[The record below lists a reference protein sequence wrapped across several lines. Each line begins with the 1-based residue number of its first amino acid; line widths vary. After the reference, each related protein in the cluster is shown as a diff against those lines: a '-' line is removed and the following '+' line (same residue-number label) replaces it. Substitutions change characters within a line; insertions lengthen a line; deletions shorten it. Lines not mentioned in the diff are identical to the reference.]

1 MKNIFLLLS
10 TTFSLI
16 AYAQNYN
23 GPESVDFDINTNRY
37 FISNSSNG
45 QILSIDKLQ
54 NLSVFA
60 DNIFGGPHGL
70 EVVNNTLFACSIDRL
85 KGYDLTTGNQTVNI
99 NLNAGFANGITH
111 KGNDVFITDFSQK
124 KVFRYNTNSG
134 EFNVFTDS
142 LPSTPNGI
150 YYDYIDD
157 RLIVVSWGFNSKF
170 YEISLADSSFSIV
183 ANTNLGNCDGITMDN
198 DGSFYVSAWSNNSIA
213 KFDHNFSCEPIIVVD
228 NMSNPA
234 DIYYNQDTDVLAIPN
249 SSNNSVPFISANEFS
264 ITSSW
269 NCVEDACIEI
279 ADATGTYVCEEEC
292 EMACG
297 VFEES
302 YNCEN
307 NACVD
312 PMDGSGD
319 YFSLENCEENC
330 DINFIQENNH
340 LISFKNPIQSNESL
354 FIDSRITPFQLFDL
368 QGKVVWN
375 IKINLSDQQL
385 KVPML
390 KKGLYILKSNYEK
403 RKIIVM

>member
-1 MKNIFLLLS
+1 M
-10 TTFSLI
+10 
-16 AYAQNYN
+16 
-23 GPESVDFDINTNRY
+23 
-37 FISNSSNG
+37 
-45 QILSIDKLQ
+45 
-54 NLSVFA
+54 
-60 DNIFGGPHGL
+60 
-70 EVVNNTLFACSIDRL
+70 
-85 KGYDLTTGNQTVNI
+85 
-99 NLNAGFANGITH
+99 
-111 KGNDVFITDFSQK
+111 
-124 KVFRYNTNSG
+124 
-134 EFNVFTDS
+134 
-142 LPSTPNGI
+142 
-150 YYDYIDD
+150 
-157 RLIVVSWGFNSKF
+157 VSWGFNSKF

-390 KKGLYILKSNYEK
+390 KKGLYILKSNDEK
-403 RKIIVM
+403 RKIMVM